1 VTDKRAKLELTDEGK
16 VARVYLA
23 DPRSNIVDLA
33 MMQDLTEI
41 LDGLA
46 DRRDLVAV
54 VLGAEGPNF
63 SFGASVPEHLP
74 DQIGRA
80 LAGLHGLIGRLLE
93 LPAPTI
99 AAVRGQCLGGGLEL
113 VLACDLILAEETA
126 RLGVPEIKLGV
137 FPPAAAALLPLRL
150 GSSRAAAL
158 ILTGTTWTGTE
169 AAAAGLVTH
178 LALDGDLDRALNVWL
193 GKEFL
198 HRSPTGLLHAAR
210 AVRRSAQRA
219 VAEQLPELERQY
231 LDELMAEPDAVE
243 GIRAFLDKREPLWST
258 GGRG

>member
-1 VTDKRAKLELTDEGK
+1 MTDKRAKLELTDEGK
-16 VARVYLA
+16 VARVFLA
-23 DPRSNIVDLA
+23 DPRPNILDLA

-80 LAGLHGLIGRLLE
+80 LTGLHGLIGRLLE

-113 VLACDLILAEETA
+113 VLACDLILAEET
-126 RLGVPEIKLGV
+126 
-137 FPPAAAALLPLRL
+137 
-150 GSSRAAAL
+150 
-158 ILTGTTWTGTE
+158 
-169 AAAAGLVTH
+169 
-178 LALDGDLDRALNVWL
+178 
-193 GKEFL
+193 
-198 HRSPTGLLHAAR
+198 
-210 AVRRSAQRA
+210 
-219 VAEQLPELERQY
+219 
-231 LDELMAEPDAVE
+231 
-243 GIRAFLDKREPLWST
+243 
-258 GGRG
+258 

>member
-1 VTDKRAKLELTDEGK
+1 MSDKRARLELTDDGK

-23 DPRSNIVDLA
+23 APKPNIVDIA
-33 MMQDLTEI
+33 MMEELTEI
-41 LDGLA
+41 VDGLT

-63 SFGASVPEHLP
+63 SYGASVPEHLP
-74 DQIGRA
+74 EQIGDA
-80 LAGLHGLIGRLLE
+80 LAALHGLIGRFLE

-137 FPPAAAALLPLRL
+137 FPPAASALLPPRL
-150 GSSRAAAL
+150 GSGRAAAL
-158 ILTGTTWTGTE
+158 ILTGTTWTGTK
-169 AAAAGLVTH
+169 AAAAGLVTRVAPEGE
-178 LALDGDLDRALNVWL
+178 LDSALDAWL
-193 GKEFL
+193 SEEFL
-198 HRSPTGLLHAAR
+198 DCSPTGLLHAAR
-210 AVRRSAQRA
+210 AVRRASRQA
-219 VAEQLPELERQY
+219 VAEQLPDLERQY
-231 LDELMAEPDAVE
+231 LEELMTEPDAVE
-243 GIRAFLDKREPLWST
+243 GIQAFLDKREPQWSP

>member
-1 VTDKRAKLELTDEGK
+1 MTEKRAKLELTDEGK

-33 MMQDLTEI
+33 MMEDLNEI

-54 VLGAEGPNF
+54 VLGAEGPSF
-63 SFGASVPEHLP
+63 SYGASVPEHLP

-113 VLACDLILAEETA
+113 VLACDLIQAEETA
-126 RLGVPEIKLGV
+126 QLGVPEIKLGV
-137 FPPAAAALLPLRL
+137 FPPAASALLPPRL
-150 GSSRAAAL
+150 GSGRAAAL

-169 AAAAGLVTH
+169 AAAVGLVTR
-178 LALDGDLDRALNVWL
+178 LALDGDLDSALNSWL
-193 GKEFL
+193 GKEFV
-198 HRSPTGLLHAAR
+198 HRSPVGLLHAAR
-210 AVRRSAQRA
+210 AVRRSSRRA
-219 VAEQLPELERQY
+219 VADELPELERQY
-231 LDELMAEPDAVE
+231 LEELMAEPDAVE
-243 GIRAFLDKREPLWST
+243 GIQAFLDKREPQWSS
-258 GGRG
+258 GGQG

>member
-1 VTDKRAKLELTDEGK
+1 VSGKRAKLELTDEGK

-23 DPRSNIVDLA
+23 DPRPNIVDIA
-33 MMQDLTEI
+33 MMEDLTEI
-41 LDGLA
+41 VDGLA
-46 DRRDLVAV
+46 DHRDLVAV

-63 SFGASVPEHLP
+63 SYGASVPEHLP
-74 DQIGRA
+74 DQIGKA
-80 LAGLHGLIGRLLE
+80 LTGLHGLIGKLLE

-137 FPPAAAALLPLRL
+137 FPPAASVLLPLRL
-150 GSSRAAAL
+150 GAGRAAAL

-169 AAAAGLVTH
+169 AAAAGLVTR
-178 LALDGDLDRALNVWL
+178 LALDGDLDSSLNAWL
-193 GKEFL
+193 GQEFL
-198 HRSPTGLLHAAR
+198 HRSPVGLLHAAR
-210 AVRRSAQRA
+210 AVRRLSRRA

-231 LDELMAEPDAVE
+231 LEELMADPDAVE
-243 GIRAFLDKREPLWST
+243 GIQAFLDKREPLWSS
-258 GGRG
+258 GGQG

>member
-1 VTDKRAKLELTDEGK
+1 
-16 VARVYLA
+16 
-23 DPRSNIVDLA
+23 
-33 MMQDLTEI
+33 
-41 LDGLA
+41 
-46 DRRDLVAV
+46 
-54 VLGAEGPNF
+54 
-63 SFGASVPEHLP
+63 
-74 DQIGRA
+74 
-80 LAGLHGLIGRLLE
+80 
-93 LPAPTI
+93 
-99 AAVRGQCLGGGLEL
+99 
-113 VLACDLILAEETA
+113 LAEETA
-126 RLGVPEIKLGV
+126 RLGLPEIKLGV
-137 FPPAAAALLPLRL
+137 FPPAASALLPPRL
-150 GSSRAAAL
+150 GASRASAL

>member
-23 DPRSNIVDLA
+23 DPRPNIVDLA

-46 DRRDLVAV
+46 NRRDLVAV

-80 LAGLHGLIGRLLE
+80 LTGLHGLIGRLLE

-126 RLGVPEIKLGV
+126 RLGLPEIKLGV

-150 GSSRAAAL
+150 GSGRAAAL
-158 ILTGTTWTGTE
+158 ILTGTNWTGTE

>member
-16 VARVYLA
+16 VARVFLA
-23 DPRSNIVDLA
+23 DPRPNILDLA

-80 LAGLHGLIGRLLE
+80 LTGLHGLIGRLLE

-126 RLGVPEIKLGV
+126 SLGVPEIKLGV
-137 FPPAAAALLPLRL
+137 FPPAASALLPLRL
-150 GSSRAAAL
+150 GSGRAAAL

-169 AAAAGLVTH
+169 AAAAGLVTR
-178 LALDGDLDRALNVWL
+178 LALDGDLDSALNAWL
-193 GKEFL
+193 GHEFL
-198 HRSPTGLLHAAR
+198 HRSPVGLLHAAR
-210 AVRRSAQRA
+210 AVRRSSQRA

-243 GIRAFLDKREPLWST
+243 GIRAFLDKREPQWST